1 MLKIAI
7 PNDLITQPL
16 VYGLD
21 VVNKQTANLS
31 AALIYNSLADNCRSL
46 LQNTVDAAIVSPLDY
61 ARNSSE
67 LAILS
72 DVAVFSTRRTQ
83 NALLFFRENLRQ
95 FHTISVLKNHTT
107 YQVLA
112 ELLFKEYFE
121 VEPRWEEIAPTNS
134 DVNELLNTKKA
145 VFLENDTAYENIY
158 RTDRYLDILEEWHDK
173 TGIPFIHQLIV
184 LKRDSDPAGIRSM
197 MNNSLNLGIRNLHK
211 IAECHA
217 KTGKNSEGFYLER
230 ISEDFQYIP
239 TDETWDS
246 LKEFFQYLY
255 YYGYIDDIPEL
266 RFAER

>member
-7 PNDLITQPL
+7 PKDIITQPL
-16 VYGLD
+16 IYGLD

-46 LQNTVDAAIVSPLDY
+46 LQNAVDAAIVSPLDY

-83 NALLFFRENLRQ
+83 NAVLFFRENLRQ
-95 FHTISVLKNHTT
+95 FQTISVLKKNTT

-121 VEPRWEEIAPTNS
+121 IEPDWEEIDPKIL
-134 DVNELLNTKKA
+134 DVNELLNA
-145 VFLENDTAYENIY
+145 NEVVFLENEAAYENTY
-158 RTDRYLDILEEWHDK
+158 KTDQYLDMLEEWHDK

-184 LKRDSDPAGIRSM
+184 LKRDSDPNEIRSM

-217 KTGKNSEGFYLER
+217 KTGKNSESFYLER
-230 ISEDFQYIP
+230 ISEDFQYYP
-239 TDETWDS
+239 SDETWNS
-246 LKEFFQYLY
+246 MKEFFKYLFY
-255 YYGYIDDIPEL
+255 HGYIDEIPEL
-266 RFAER
+266 HFAEG